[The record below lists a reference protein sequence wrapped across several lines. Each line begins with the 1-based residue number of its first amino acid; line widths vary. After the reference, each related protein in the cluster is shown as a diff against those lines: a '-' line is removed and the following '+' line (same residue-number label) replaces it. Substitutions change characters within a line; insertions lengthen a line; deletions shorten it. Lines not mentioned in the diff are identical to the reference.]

1 MPKLTGGFGFTL
13 NYDRWRLNAQFNYRV
28 GNKILNLARLDAESM
43 ITNNNQSQAVNYRWR
58 KEGDVTPIPRAMYG
72 TLSNG
77 AVSNYNTL
85 ISNRFVEDGS
95 FLRLNYLQLSY
106 SFSSK
111 VARALRLKGLRCY
124 ASANNLFCL
133 TKYKG
138 VDPEINYGSY
148 GVAQD
153 EGQTPRAKSFTLG
166 VTVDF

>member
-85 ISNRFVEDGS
+85 VSDRFVEDGS

-111 VARALRLKGLRCY
+111 VARTLRLKGLRCY
-124 ASANNLFCL
+124 VSANNLFVL

-153 EGQTPRAKSFTLG
+153 NGQTPRAKSFTLG